1 MAYITNKERAR
12 RVRQSNQNYGIR
24 KIIISATVVF
34 LIVLTI
40 FSIVTA
46 VNITNKLAEFEGQ
59 TEMSGIEV
67 IKALCDIPLSL
78 FSYVDDGE
86 AVKTT
91 LSGFGYFM
99 AIWSVATI
107 GLAIASM
114 VLMLT
119 MKSPMAAK
127 RNINILQG
135 AALSGKKL
143 EAHANATQVY
153 RERGTNPK
161 KLKKAGK

>member
-1 MAYITNKERAR
+1 
-12 RVRQSNQNYGIR
+12 
-24 KIIISATVVF
+24 
-34 LIVLTI
+34 
-40 FSIVTA
+40 
-46 VNITNKLAEFEGQ
+46 
-59 TEMSGIEV
+59 
-67 IKALCDIPLSL
+67 
-78 FSYVDDGE
+78 
-86 AVKTT
+86 
-91 LSGFGYFM
+91 
-99 AIWSVATI
+99 
-107 GLAIASM
+107 
-114 VLMLT
+114 MLT